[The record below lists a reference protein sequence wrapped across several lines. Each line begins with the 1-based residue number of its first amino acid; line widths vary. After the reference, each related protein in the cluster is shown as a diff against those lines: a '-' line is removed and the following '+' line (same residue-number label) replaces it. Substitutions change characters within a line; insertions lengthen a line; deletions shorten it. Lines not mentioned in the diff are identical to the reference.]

1 MTSHG
6 KKTSALLLVTAAA
19 GLLALSG
26 MASAQPTTGPGRRAV
41 EEKLEPP
48 TPGQAKTDGVVLP
61 MLLGIVLAG
70 AVLTVNLIPSKRGHQ
85 D

>member
-1 MTSHG
+1 MMSHG
-6 KKTSALLLVTAAA
+6 KKSSALLLATAAA
-19 GLLALSG
+19 GFLVVSSI
-26 MASAQPTTGPGRRAV
+26 ASAQPSTGPGRRAV

-70 AVLTVNLIPSKRGHQ
+70 ATLTVNLIPSKRGHQ